1 MAVDGKQIGEA
12 VAFPTKSFF
21 VSMLTRDIELQ
32 DAILDLLDNCVDG
45 ILRTGKPDAANPKP
59 YDGFSAEIIMAKDH
73 FIIRDNCGGIPI
85 DTAKKYAFA
94 MGRPEGAD
102 ALATSATVGM
112 YGIGMKRA
120 MFKLGTLA
128 LVESWNDTGFVVEVT
143 PEWMA
148 AEGWA
153 PLPMF
158 ELPDGKVLRGNT
170 TITVYTLHED
180 VAAHFS
186 KPAWIE
192 EFRKSVSQHYSI
204 ILEKGFTVSV
214 GDGVTPPIQVTGEPF
229 RLLET
234 PAQGDKAI
242 RPYIYI
248 GKLSG
253 VDVEIYVGLY
263 RQLPTSEEL
272 DQEEETRGE
281 SDDAGWTVACN
292 DRVVI
297 WKDKTRLTGWGEA
310 TVPNYH
316 GQFIAITGI
325 VLLKCD
331 DPRKLPLTTTKR
343 GIDAGSIVYS
353 EVKDL
358 MRESTKQLTSFT
370 NQWKK
375 FPAKLETIYQQSE
388 YVDLPKLRTMPS
400 TLALS
405 TLRKHPEMQQF
416 RPTYPVPVEQRTHLV
431 VRFEAPRIDVDLLAK
446 SFFGPDQTSKPG
458 EVGLEAFNRA
468 VKAERAE

>member
-12 VAFPTKSFF
+12 VASPTKSFF

-45 ILRTGKPDAANPKP
+45 ILRTGKPDAANAKP

-85 DTAKKYAFA
+85 ETAKKYAFA

-153 PLPMF
+153 PLTMF
-158 ELPDGKVLRGNT
+158 ELPDGKGLKGNT
-170 TITVYTLHED
+170 TITVFTLHED

-204 ILEKGFTVSV
+204 ILEKGFKVSV
-214 GDGVTPPIQVTGEPF
+214 GDGVTPPIEVAGEPF

-234 PAQGDKAI
+234 PAQDDKAI

-263 RQLPTSEEL
+263 RQLPTFDQPGHKSRCAVKELPVRSEGQLECAVAADVTDEDSMATLYGLPL
-272 DQEEETRGE
+272 DRLNWPHRNSHRLDVVRLPLQKSKDLYEPGNASRGHRVNGKVLPVE
-281 SDDAGWTVACN
+281 NRHFEHWNTDPWDLDYGGNGGMLASGTVF
-292 DRVVI
+292 
-297 WKDKTRLTGWGEA
+297 LLPYYLGL
-310 TVPNYH
+310 YH
-316 GQFIAITGI
+316 GFIA
-325 VLLKCD
+325 
-331 DPRKLPLTTTKR
+331 
-343 GIDAGSIVYS
+343 
-353 EVKDL
+353 
-358 MRESTKQLTSFT
+358 
-370 NQWKK
+370 
-375 FPAKLETIYQQSE
+375 
-388 YVDLPKLRTMPS
+388 
-400 TLALS
+400 
-405 TLRKHPEMQQF
+405 
-416 RPTYPVPVEQRTHLV
+416 
-431 VRFEAPRIDVDLLAK
+431 
-446 SFFGPDQTSKPG
+446 KP
-458 EVGLEAFNRA
+458 
-468 VKAERAE
+468 